1 MHKTE
6 QGKGALWSGVYQREA
21 VTALRTI
28 RQQKGR
34 ILLENKDRYLVFL
47 DRELDGSAK
56 EKGTGPSLAAF
67 KADKSTVIEAEIRNS
82 WVNQLIFH
90 SKNDFRCLDF
100 ALWSTET
107 SCSNAEFESA
117 IKKTPTD
124 FMLPWQSGQSADA
137 ESERK
142 RPESSVYSRSTFP
155 TRFFLPDHDICII
168 ARRCIRSYWLYS

>member
-1 MHKTE
+1 MQNMTLILQAIPSMHKTE

-117 IKKTPTD
+117 IKKNTD
-124 FMLPWQSGQSADA
+124 GFHASLT
-137 ESERK
+137 E
-142 RPESSVYSRSTFP
+142 RPECRCGIGKETTGKQCVFTQHFSDQVFPSRS
-155 TRFFLPDHDICII
+155 
-168 ARRCIRSYWLYS
+168 